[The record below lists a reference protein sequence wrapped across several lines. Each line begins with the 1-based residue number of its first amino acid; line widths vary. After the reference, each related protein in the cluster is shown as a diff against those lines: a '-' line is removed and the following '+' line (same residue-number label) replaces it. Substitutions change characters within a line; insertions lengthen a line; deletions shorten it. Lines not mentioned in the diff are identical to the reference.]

1 MKNYKLLISLT
12 SLIGASFAASTP
24 QVEQHDIA
32 KFSDILNYV
41 NQHQTKQD
49 PDQLCLI
56 YDMDNTILS
65 AEPNVGGDSW
75 MAWNSKLSTD
85 NPNKI
90 TNWNLSEDLHG
101 FEGALR
107 FFIKYYPT
115 ESDTLAIINQIKDT
129 QQHPS
134 IVMTARSCE
143 RYFAATENQL
153 NTNKMNFKTNPI
165 GVSGSKNQPLTLI
178 PNNDF
183 TAYKAYF
190 NGVYYS
196 ADDNKGYEILYLLA
210 QQRKLSRNSNLC
222 KTTIFVDNS
231 ATNTQ
236 NVYQAFLNNKQGVNL
251 IALHYTA
258 YDNYLI
264 PNAKTLATWN
274 VAESSSQG
282 QNLFNLI
289 QQLNP

>member
-32 KFSDILNYV
+32 KFSDVLNYV
-41 NQHQTKQD
+41 NQHQIKQN
-49 PDQLCLI
+49 PNQLCLI

-65 AEPNVGGDSW
+65 SEPNVGGDSW

-90 TNWNLSEDLHG
+90 TNWKLSNDLHG

-134 IVMTARSCE
+134 IVMTARSYE

-153 NTNKMNFKTNPI
+153 NENQMDFKSNPI
-165 GVSGSKNQPLTLI
+165 GVSSSKNQPLTLI

-183 TAYKAYF
+183 SAYKAYF

-196 ADDNKGYEILYLLA
+196 ADDNKGYEILYLIT
-210 QQRKLSRNSNLC
+210 QQRKLSHNSNLC

-236 NVYQAFLNNKQGVNL
+236 NVYQAFLNNKQGINL
-251 IALHYTA
+251 VALHYTA
-258 YDNYLI
+258 YDNYLT

-274 VAESSSQG
+274 IAESSSQE